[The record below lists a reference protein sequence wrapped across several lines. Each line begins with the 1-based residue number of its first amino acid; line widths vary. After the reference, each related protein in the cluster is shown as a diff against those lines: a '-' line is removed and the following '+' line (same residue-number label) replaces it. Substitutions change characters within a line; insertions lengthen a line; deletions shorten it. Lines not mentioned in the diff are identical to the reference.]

1 MSSDRPFYNRE
12 HELERLRRRWEGG
25 EAQIF
30 TLWGRRRVGKSLLL
44 LRFAEG
50 KRHLYF
56 EATSGTAADQ
66 LADFSARLSDAT
78 ARAALSAST
87 WRDALDAVAD
97 WAGEGPVL
105 VVLDEFQ
112 HIARESPEIGSI
124 VNVWWRERGAD
135 LPIFLVLCGSE
146 VGFFEREVVGYSAS
160 TYGRRA
166 GQLRLRPF
174 APKDVALFLEDWTAQ
189 EKIAAYAVFG
199 NMPYYLAQIRPR
211 ESLAEN
217 ILNLILMGDGLLHEE
232 ARLLLEQEL
241 TDAAGYFSVLRAIAA
256 GQTRVS
262 QIAQRT
268 GVRGGA
274 ARVSQMLDTLR
285 DLWLVERVVPV
296 TVVNPER
303 SRQSLYRIVDP
314 YLRFWFRFVLP
325 YQDRLIDAGGSE
337 RHLTARVL
345 PQLDEFV
352 SSPAFEEVA
361 QQWLLDELDD
371 ASRAGRWWGK
381 VREMRGLDLR
391 DIDREARRGGSRR
404 SRPGHRAGL
413 LQVDGRQDA
422 PLREDQARRAR
433 HIPPARCGSTAPLL
447 LRTLRLRGATRRG
460 SRARPPHPSHHP
472 RRAVLRKDAVSEGRR
487 LDELHTGRSARAGG
501 VTLSP
506 APGARRLYRR
516 YSLRAEARHTAST
529 GRRAG

>member
-1 MSSDRPFYNRE
+1 MSSGGRPFYNRA
-12 HELERLRRRWEGG
+12 HELERLQRRWDSR

-44 LRFAEG
+44 LHFAQG

-66 LADFSARLSDAT
+66 LADFSARLAEAT
-78 ARAALSAST
+78 ARAALSASS

-97 WAGEGPVL
+97 WALEGPVL

-112 HIARESPEIGSI
+112 HIARESPDIGSI

-174 APKDVALFLEDWTAQ
+174 RPKDVALFLEDWTA
-189 EKIAAYAVFG
+189 EERIAAYAVFG

-217 ILNLILMGDGLLHEE
+217 ILNLILMSDGLLHEE

-274 ARVSQMLDTLR
+274 TRVSQMLETLR

-303 SRQSLYRIVDP
+303 SRQSFYRILDP

-325 YQDRLIDAGGSE
+325 SQDRLIDAAGSE

-352 SSPAFEEVA
+352 SSPAFEEVC

-371 ASRAGRWWGK
+371 AARAGRWWGK
-381 VREMRGLDLR
+381 VREMRGRDLR
-391 DIDREARRGGSRR
+391 DIDRELDVVAVDDDGRVVALGSCKWTAGKMPYSEKTKLNALATYLLPDADPPASDPPALYFFARGGF
-404 SRPGHRAGL
+404 
-413 LQVDGRQDA
+413 D
-422 PLREDQARRAR
+422 
-433 HIPPARCGSTAPLL
+433 
-447 LRTLRLRGATRRG
+447 
-460 SRARPPHPSHHP
+460 
-472 RRAVLRKDAVSEGRR
+472 RR
-487 LDELHTGRSARAGG
+487 LAAEAGEDPRIHLITPDELF
-501 VTLSP
+501 
-506 APGARRLYRR
+506 
-516 YSLRAEARHTAST
+516 
-529 GRRAG
+529 

>member
-1 MSSDRPFYNRE
+1 MHGDRPFYNRE
-12 HELERLRRRWEGG
+12 HELERLQRRWDSG

-66 LADFSARLSDAT
+66 LSDFSVRLADAT
-78 ARAALSAST
+78 ARAALSAQG

-97 WAGEGPVL
+97 WAEEGPVL

-112 HIARESPEIGSI
+112 HIARESSEIGSI
-124 VNVWWRERGAD
+124 INVWWRERGAD

-174 APKDVALFLEDWTAQ
+174 RPKDVALFLEDWTA
-189 EKIAAYAVFG
+189 EDRIAAYAVFG

-217 ILNLILMGDGLLHEE
+217 ILNLILMSDGLLHEE

-274 ARVSQMLDTLR
+274 SRVSQMLDTLR
-285 DLWLVERVVPV
+285 NLWLVERVVPV

-303 SRQSLYRIVDP
+303 SRQSFYRIVDP

-352 SSPAFEEVA
+352 SSPAFEEVC
-361 QQWLLDELDD
+361 QQWLLHELDGA
-371 ASRAGRWWGK
+371 ASVGRWWGK
-381 VREMRGLDLR
+381 VREMRGLDLC
-391 DIDREARRGGSRR
+391 DIDRELDVVAVDDHGRVIALGSCKWTAGKLPYSEKTKLDTLATYLLPDADPPPLYFFARSGF
-404 SRPGHRAGL
+404 
-413 LQVDGRQDA
+413 D
-422 PLREDQARRAR
+422 
-433 HIPPARCGSTAPLL
+433 
-447 LRTLRLRGATRRG
+447 
-460 SRARPPHPSHHP
+460 
-472 RRAVLRKDAVSEGRR
+472 RR
-487 LDELHTGRSARAGG
+487 LAAAAEQDPRIHLISPDELF
-501 VTLSP
+501 
-506 APGARRLYRR
+506 
-516 YSLRAEARHTAST
+516 
-529 GRRAG
+529 

>member
-1 MSSDRPFYNRE
+1 MAGGRPFYNRA

-44 LRFAEG
+44 LHFAQG

-66 LADFSARLSDAT
+66 LADFSVRLADAT
-78 ARAALSAST
+78 ARAALSASS

-112 HIARESPEIGSI
+112 HIARESSEIGSI

-174 APKDVALFLEDWTAQ
+174 SPKDVALFLADWTA
-189 EKIAAYAVFG
+189 EERIAAYAVFG

-262 QIAQRT
+262 QIAART

-274 ARVSQMLDTLR
+274 TRVSQMLDTLR

-296 TVVNPER
+296 TVMNPER
-303 SRQSLYRIVDP
+303 SRQSFYRIVDP

-325 YQDRLIDAGGSE
+325 FQDRLIDAGGAE
-337 RHLTARVL
+337 RHLAARVL
-345 PQLDEFV
+345 PQMDEFV
-352 SSPAFEEVA
+352 SSPAFEEVCR
-361 QQWLLDELDD
+361 QWLLGELDAA
-371 ASRAGRWWGK
+371 ASVGRWWGK
-381 VREMRGLDLR
+381 VREMRGRDLR
-391 DIDREARRGGSRR
+391 DIDRELDVVA
-404 SRPGHRAGL
+404 
-413 LQVDGRQDA
+413 VDDDGRVIALGSCKWTAGEMPYSEKIKLDA
-422 PLREDQARRAR
+422 LA
-433 HIPPARCGSTAPLL
+433 TYLL
-447 LRTLRLRGATRRG
+447 G
-460 SRARPPHPSHHP
+460 
-472 RRAVLRKDAVSEGRR
+472 DAE
-487 LDELHTGRSARAGG
+487 
-501 VTLSP
+501 SP
-506 APGARRLYRR
+506 ALYFFARSGFEERLAAQAEQDPRIHLVTPGELF
-516 YSLRAEARHTAST
+516 
-529 GRRAG
+529 